1 MDEEY
6 NEWLDSQDQQRYYY
20 EMAGS
25 FDSAENKGENNE

>member
-6 NEWLDSQDQQRYYY
+6 NELQQYYY

-25 FDSAENKGENNE
+25 FECAETKGENND

>member
-6 NEWLDSQDQQRYYY
+6 NEWLDQQQYFY

-25 FDSAENKGENNE
+25 ADINNNEE

>member
-6 NEWLDSQDQQRYYY
+6 NEWLDQQYYY

-25 FDSAENKGENNE
+25 ADNNKGENND

>member
-6 NEWLDSQDQQRYYY
+6 NEWLDQQYFY

-25 FDSAENKGENNE
+25 ADNNKGENNEQSK

>member
-6 NEWLDSQDQQRYYY
+6 EQWLDQQYYY

-25 FDSAENKGENNE
+25 FDSADINNNEE

>member
-6 NEWLDSQDQQRYYY
+6 NEWLDQQQYYY

-25 FDSAENKGENNE
+25 ADNKGENNE